1 MVTHMVEYYSALKR
15 KEILAP
21 ATTWM
26 NLVDRKLSERT
37 QTQKD
42 THCLI
47 PLPGGPRGVRSVE
60 TGSRCRGPG
69 AGGGD
74 GEVTVSWGQSF
85 SLGR

>member
-1 MVTHMVEYYSALKR
+1 MWSMYTLECYCTIKR
-15 KEILAP
+15 KEVLTP
-21 ATTWM
+21 ATTGM
-26 NLVDRKLSERT
+26 NPEDVMLGERS

-42 THCLI
+42 TLI
-47 PLPGGPRGVRSVE
+47 LLTGGPRGVRSVE